1 MKRILLPI
9 LALFA
14 NVAAAAT
21 YDVTISWAPDPI
33 ADTFDGWCSTSGL
46 PDTTKAPSVSA
57 AATAKSVSLD
67 ITAAGGETLSC
78 VGRQRNSEGPGLLS
92 DVASTVLAKQVP
104 GKTTIFLEV
113 RSGP

>member
-14 NVAAAAT
+14 NVAVAAT
-21 YDVTISWAPDPI
+21 YDVTISWAPDPV
-33 ADTFDGWCSTSGL
+33 ADTFDGWCSTTGS
-46 PDTTKAPSVSA
+46 PDTTAAPAV
-57 AATAKSVSLD
+57 TAPANAGSVSLAV
-67 ITAAGGETLSC
+67 TAAGGETLSC